1 MSILV
6 TGFNGKVGREVANKL
21 KTRHLD
27 LKCAVRNVE
36 RSRQSFGD
44 QFSFVHLDLSD
55 PSTFPGALEGIKRIF
70 LMYPPA
76 GDIQFE
82 RFIAAAKDAG
92 IKHIVYLSLKDVQ
105 FMPFIHHY
113 KNEKLIKKYGVP
125 YTFLRAGYFMQNLN
139 DFLLDE
145 IVARNRI
152 YVPAGKGRTSFVD
165 ARDLGE
171 AVACAF
177 EHPDRHIGKA
187 YVLTGDEKPNFYD
200 VAEMM
205 SDVLGKP
212 ITYGNP
218 TVKEF
223 NDFMIG
229 KGVDPGFV
237 NVVVGIHFPTK
248 LGLAKGIAHDYERM
262 TGLKPTKIKQYIEDF
277 RHCWIQTGE

>member
-21 KTRHLD
+21 KAYYMD
-27 LKCAVRNVE
+27 MKCAVRNVE
-36 RSRQSFGD
+36 RSRTSFGD
-44 QFSFVHLDLSD
+44 QFSFVKLDLAD
-55 PSTFPGALEGIKRIF
+55 PSTFPGALEGVDRIF

-82 RFIAAAKDAG
+82 RFISAAKDAG
-92 IKHIVYLSLKDVQ
+92 ILHIVYLSLKDVQ
-105 FMPFIHHY
+105 YMPFIHHY
-113 KNEKLIKKYGVP
+113 KNEKLIKKHAVP

-145 IVARNRI
+145 LVASNRI

-171 AVACAF
+171 AAACAF
-177 EHPDRHIGKA
+177 AHPDRHIGKS
-187 YVLTGDEKPNFYD
+187 YVLTGDEAPNFYG
-200 VAEMM
+200 VAEVM

-212 ITYGNP
+212 ITYTNP

-223 NDFMIG
+223 KDFMIR

-248 LGLAKGIAHDYERM
+248 LGLAKGIAYDYEKM
-262 TGLKPTKIKQYIEDF
+262 TGLKPTKIKSYIEDF
-277 RHCWIQTGE
+277 KSCWTPNGE